1 MPALPL
7 SLPSFS
13 FLSLSLSLPP
23 AFLSHLICDST
34 WRPNDSEIFLPNAF
48 CSCLSVVVSILVV
61 FAWLLLLLSISNKF
75 CILNLHCS
83 GYKTG
88 GTDLPLPTHTNKLPI
103 PSHCSCMTQAF
114 AMNFLDWL
122 RALRIALVSG
132 CGLGGGSLAR
142 HMDSKVFKRCHRKI
156 FMNQH

>member
-1 MPALPL
+1 MVREMSMPALPL

-13 FLSLSLSLPP
+13 FLSLSLSP

-61 FAWLLLLLSISNKF
+61 LAWLLLLLSISNKF

-88 GTDLPLPTHTNKLPI
+88 GTDPSPPHTHKQTANSITLFVHDSSVRNELFRLATGATDCFGFWVWPWWWK
-103 PSHCSCMTQAF
+103 SRSAH
-114 AMNFLDWL
+114 
-122 RALRIALVSG
+122 
-132 CGLGGGSLAR
+132 GL
-142 HMDSKVFKRCHRKI
+142 
-156 FMNQH
+156 